1 MEKENTSFELQN
13 NNNNNN
19 NNNNSRKG
27 EERAE
32 RVQERF

>member
-1 MEKENTSFELQN
+1 MEKENTSFELQ

>member
-1 MEKENTSFELQN
+1 MEKENTSFELQ
-13 NNNNNN
+13 NNNNN